1 MSENLFNFPGGGD
14 ESGEN
19 PFDLGGFAELTGSD
33 AENPFADLLTEGR
46 AASESHPAADPN
58 AEPAS
63 QEQEEVPQPKQA
75 GQTAEQV
82 YRQDATA
89 SPVSEPPQP
98 KTPSIPKTED
108 GGTDDD
114 DTPEEDNPLM
124 AAINRQEEK
133 NAKKA
138 AEPIFAQLP
147 VYVLRTGDKR
157 REAWKVTNMNIKDRQ
172 SDGLA
177 VFLLLTF
184 LLL

>member
-147 VYVLRTGDKR
+147 VFSYHLRPPCGGD
-157 REAWKVTNMNIKDRQ
+157 
-172 SDGLA
+172 GH
-177 VFLLLTF
+177 
-184 LLL
+184 